1 MAKTNTSFSSLSK
14 TGAAAGATGAWLDVA
29 APSAFQSLANAPLPA
44 GLSFGAS
51 ISSTRLLPRFS
62 GCFGPMA
69 KVRMNCYES
78 NANACQIHIV
88 ELTDMSCLFLFLL
101 FMYFIQDDGTSHTE
115 DEKFQGLV
123 NFLGYLWMGED
134 HVLQEVSNTGES
146 EDWFMRL
153 ARLLTNLMSSAQQIP
168 IRVLQTVRETNKI
181 VLIVHGSTITFACV
195 TCWSRTNT
203 STCYFSL
210 FLL

>member
-1 MAKTNTSFSSLSK
+1 MPPYPLVSVLVLAFLRH
-14 TGAAAGATGAWLDVA
+14 GCCQDFPVA
-29 APSAFQSLANAPLPA
+29 L
-44 GLSFGAS
+44 G
-51 ISSTRLLPRFS
+51 RWPRYE
-62 GCFGPMA
+62 
-69 KVRMNCYES
+69 MNCYES

-134 HVLQEVSNTGES
+134 HGLQEVSNTGES

-181 VLIVHGSTITFACV
+181 VLIVHGGLIQAHVIF
-195 TCWSRTNT
+195 
-203 STCYFSL
+203 L
-210 FLL
+210 FFFFLP